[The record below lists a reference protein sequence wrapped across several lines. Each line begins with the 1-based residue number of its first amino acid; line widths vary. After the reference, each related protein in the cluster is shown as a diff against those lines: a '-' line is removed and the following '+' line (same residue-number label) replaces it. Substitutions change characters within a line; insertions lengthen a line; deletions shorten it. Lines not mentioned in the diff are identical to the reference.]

1 MKKLLTGD
9 KVRFLNTVGGGTVK
23 GFQNK
28 QIVIVEDEHGFDV
41 PVLITECVVVESA
54 SDEKMGKSSEDYE
67 TKSGSELNRTV
78 KTDTKEN
85 VSLPEAKADKYYEP
99 EETVE
104 GENITACIA
113 FLPMDIKSLS
123 TSTYE
128 AYFVNDSNYYLSF
141 NYMSR
146 ENNIWKSRYSGIVEP
161 NTKIF
166 LEEFDKSVLNDI
178 EKVAVQFIAFKKEKS
193 YKFKNPCSVELRID
207 TVKFYKL
214 HSFKENDYF
223 NDDAIV
229 YYIMRDDIPEREILV
244 SAGDLER
251 AFKEKLT
258 ETKRPARQ
266 RIERKERNPIIEVDL
281 HINQLLDTTAGMDNA
296 AILEYQ
302 INKFHEVM
310 TSNLKFKNRKIVFI
324 HGKGDGI
331 LKTSLI
337 KELRKKYPGCQ
348 SQDASFQ
355 EYGYGATMVIIK

>member
-1 MKKLLTGD
+1 MKKLYIGD
-9 KVRFLNTVGGGTVK
+9 KVRFLNSVGGGTVK

-28 QIVIVEDEHGFDV
+28 QIVIIEDEHGFDV
-41 PVLITECVVVESA
+41 PVLITDCVVVVSA
-54 SDEKMGKSSEDYE
+54 SDEKMGMVQEDSEDKSPSDVYE
-67 TKSGSELNRTV
+67 PVSSAG
-78 KTDTKEN
+78 KES
-85 VSLPEAKADKYYEP
+85 VLRPEAKVDRHYVP

-123 TSTYE
+123 TTTYE
-128 AYFVNDSNYYLSF
+128 AYFVNDSNYYLFF

-146 ENNIWKSRYSGIVEP
+146 ENNSWRSRFSGTVEP
-161 NTKIF
+161 NTKVF

-178 EKVAVQFIAFKKEKS
+178 EKVAIQYIAFKHEKT

-223 NDDAIV
+223 DEDAIV
-229 YYIMRDDIPEREILV
+229 YYVVRDDVPERKILV
-244 SAGDLER
+244 SAGDMER
-251 AFKEKLT
+251 ALKEKQT
-258 ETKRPARQ
+258 EVKRPARQ

-281 HINQLLDTTAGMDNA
+281 HINELLDTTAGMDNA

-302 INKFHEVM
+302 LNKFHETM
-310 TSNLKFKNRKIVFI
+310 KSSLKFKNRKIVFI
-324 HGKGDGI
+324 HGKGDGV

-337 KELRKKYPGCQ
+337 NELRKKYPSCQ
-348 SQDASFQ
+348 YQDASFQ

>member
-1 MKKLLTGD
+1 MRKLYIGD

-41 PVLITECVVVESA
+41 PVLISECVVVESA
-54 SDEKMGKSSEDYE
+54 TDEKMGMIPEDSDDKGESEVYE
-67 TKSGSELNRTV
+67 PVNSV
-78 KTDTKEN
+78 TKE
-85 VSLPEAKADKYYEP
+85 VSTPPVAKVDKYYVP

-104 GENITACIA
+104 GENITACLA

-123 TSTYE
+123 TTTYE
-128 AYFVNDSNYYLSF
+128 AYFVNDSNYYLFF

-146 ENNIWKSRYSGIVEP
+146 ENNSWRSRFSGTVEP

-178 EKVAVQFIAFKKEKS
+178 EKVAVQFIAFKHEKT

-223 NDDAIV
+223 DEDAIV
-229 YYIMRDDIPEREILV
+229 YYILRNDIPEREILV
-244 SAGDLER
+244 SAGDMER
-251 AFKEKLT
+251 ALKEKQI
-258 ETKRPARQ
+258 EPKRPARQ
-266 RIERKERNPIIEVDL
+266 RIERKERNPIVEVDL
-281 HINQLLDTTAGMDNA
+281 HINELIDTTAGMDNA

-302 INKFHEVM
+302 LNKFHEVM
-310 TSNLKFKNRKIVFI
+310 KRELNFKNRKIVFI
-324 HGKGDGI
+324 HGKGDGV

-337 KELRKKYPGCQ
+337 NELRKKYPKCQ
-348 SQDASFQ
+348 YQDASFQ